1 MKIMKK
7 DKLLAG
13 QEGTLEG
20 EEDNRL
26 SHEYSIIHSVLFLE
40 FKGLTMTVNQF
51 KWKGK
56 VVPAG
61 D

>member
-7 DKLLAG
+7 DKLLAS

-26 SHEYSIIHSVLFLE
+26 SHENSIIHSVLFLE
-40 FKGLTMTVNQF
+40 FKGLTIDGESV
-51 KWKGK
+51 
-56 VVPAG
+56 
-61 D
+61 